1 MARHCAR
8 ALSCIY
14 LYMSVLDYM
23 YTRHTL
29 TEISACVNC
38 VGVYDPHHKQDYV
51 EHCVYTRDR
60 GPLAWHGLAHVL
72 DHIPQTLVGLS
83 GSQGVVGL
91 SGSRGVAASLAC
103 L

>member
-1 MARHCAR
+1 M
-8 ALSCIY
+8 Y
-14 LYMSVLDYM
+14 LYVLYLIM

-29 TEISACVNC
+29 TDISAFVNC